1 MKIALTYSC
10 DLEDIPFS
18 VSQMLDNLSERLE
31 HAQEE
36 LANSSTNLREGSIQI
51 ALEEIDD
58 LRQLLAK
65 IDHRL
70 MDCTSILA
78 GYVKADPSHVIS
90 ITPDVDAAAL
100 HANGKLPTGLHP
112 AQQFSKVVLADGRSM
127 RVVGNPNMVGDKA
140 KKLLFG

>member
-1 MKIALTYSC
+1 
-10 DLEDIPFS
+10 
-18 VSQMLDNLSERLE
+18 MLDNLSERLE

-78 GYVKADPSHVIS
+78 GYVKADADLKSGIPEEQLFSPPALTQEV
-90 ITPDVDAAAL
+90 AAENIL
-100 HANGKLPTGLHP
+100 DESEIKNDQL
-112 AQQFSKVVLADGRSM
+112 S
-127 RVVGNPNMVGDKA
+127 
-140 KKLLFG
+140 